1 MKQELG
7 GTEKNCW
14 SDTHYDEQICMCP
27 CEDRDVHRHSYRVRL
42 VQSNPKVTLPTEKQ
56 EDKDPNVHQAH
67 SCYRKKNTNNQNH
80 THHSE
85 AHGLLKAEG
94 Q

>member
-1 MKQELG
+1 
-7 GTEKNCW
+7 
-14 SDTHYDEQICMCP
+14 MCP
-27 CEDRDVHRHSYRVRL
+27 SEDRDVHRHSYRIRL

-56 EDKDPNVHQAH
+56 EDKNPNVHQAH
-67 SCYRKKNTNNQNH
+67 SRCRKKRKKKEKT

-85 AHGLLKAEG
+85 ASGLLKREG